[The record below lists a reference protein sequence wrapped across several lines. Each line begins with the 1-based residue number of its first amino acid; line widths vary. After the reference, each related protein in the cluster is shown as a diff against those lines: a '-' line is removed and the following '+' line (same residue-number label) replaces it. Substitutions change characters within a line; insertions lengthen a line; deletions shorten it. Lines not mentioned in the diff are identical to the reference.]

1 LNSLDTEVYTS
12 PVRATRSTEVSA
24 QVAALCVDLGPGA
37 MLPGERELSV
47 RFGVSRATVRKAL
60 EELMARRIVERRH
73 GAGTF
78 VRRPAVAQPLMAT
91 SFGDDMRRRGLAPS
105 SRLLWWDTVV
115 ADTELA
121 ARLEMPGGADVLRVC
136 RVRLADDEPMA
147 LETLHVPADRVPG
160 LRGEDLEGT
169 ASFYEILA
177 TRFGRR
183 IRSGTQ
189 SVAPVVLGPEQAD
202 LLGVDPGAPALRFV
216 RTSRDQRGEV
226 VERVESV
233 ARGDRYLIEI
243 DIIPPGDA
251 TPPGG
256 FPRAGP

>member
-1 LNSLDTEVYTS
+1 
-12 PVRATRSTEVSA
+12 VRATRSTEVGA
-24 QVAALCVDLGPGA
+24 QVAALCADLGPGA

-60 EELMARRIVERRH
+60 EELMARRVVERRH

-91 SFGDDMRRRGLAPS
+91 SFGDDMRRRGLTPS

-121 ARLEMPGGADVLRVC
+121 AHLELPGGATVLRVC
-136 RVRLADDEPMA
+136 RVRLADDEPMT
-147 LETLHVPADRVPG
+147 LETLHAPADRVPG

-169 ASFYEILA
+169 ASYYDILA
-177 TRFGRR
+177 SRFERR
-183 IRSGTQ
+183 IRAGTQ
-189 SVAPVVLGPEQAD
+189 SVAPVVLGPDEAG
-202 LLGVDPGAPALRFV
+202 LLGVRPGAAALRFV
-216 RTSRDQRGEV
+216 RTSRDQHGEV

-233 ARGDRYLIEI
+233 ARGDRYLIEM
-243 DIIPPGDA
+243 DIIPPSDR

-256 FPRAGP
+256 IAEVAP